1 METLRFHYFNNS
13 YQKHKS
19 SDFILIN
26 KKICWSA
33 QRAKKRIKNKTN
45 KNVSGIT
52 YFSGLVKAE
61 YDIIVANADN
71 VDGPATCF
79 GLTNIK
85 VRVLFHLFEDT

>member
-1 METLRFHYFNNS
+1 MWKWT
-13 YQKHKS
+13 KS
-19 SDFILIN
+19 
-26 KKICWSA
+26 K
-33 QRAKKRIKNKTN
+33 KKRIKTKTN

-79 GLTNIK
+79 GLTNIQ
-85 VRVLFHLFEDT
+85 VGVLFHLFEDT

>member
-1 METLRFHYFNNS
+1 MWKWT
-13 YQKHKS
+13 KS
-19 SDFILIN
+19 
-26 KKICWSA
+26 
-33 QRAKKRIKNKTN
+33 KKRIKTKTN

-79 GLTNIK
+79 GLTNIQ
-85 VRVLFHLFEDT
+85 VGVLFHLFEDT